1 MGVPSN
7 SRDFNISYRKSTTV
21 YNNLKFVGYSMGT
34 GKDRG
39 GGKECGGVRACVL
52 QIRRCGNQSG
62 VSMETLG
69 EETRIAS
76 LLKSFC
82 G

>member
-1 MGVPSN
+1 
-7 SRDFNISYRKSTTV
+7 
-21 YNNLKFVGYSMGT
+21 MGT

>member
-1 MGVPSN
+1 
-7 SRDFNISYRKSTTV
+7 
-21 YNNLKFVGYSMGT
+21 MGT

-39 GGKECGGVRACVL
+39 GGKDCVGVRACVL

-82 G
+82 GKQLTPSDPLYHVIQNKLQQ